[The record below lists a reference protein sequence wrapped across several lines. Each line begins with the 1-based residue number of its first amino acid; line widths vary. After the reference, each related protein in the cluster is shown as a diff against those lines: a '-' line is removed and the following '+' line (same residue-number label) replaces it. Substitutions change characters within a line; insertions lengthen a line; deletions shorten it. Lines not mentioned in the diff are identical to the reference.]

1 MRKNLSKKLISAV
14 ICGTMVLGTAISA
27 SADPTPISTSKDLNV
42 KFTLPDTI
50 EFVIDVPDPSKPDDP
65 NATIGMTGND
75 IDFGTVTGLTSTKT
89 STPDFIYAGIKSS
102 LPYDV
107 TIQGLDDF
115 KAPDVTTVIPIEKL
129 GFSLVEAETEGS
141 SFTPVTKSVQAI
153 VSNAPATE
161 GEKVSHKIDFELQPT
176 IGYTAGT
183 YTAPIKLVA
192 TQK

>member
-1 MRKNLSKKLISAV
+1 MRKNLSKKLISA
-14 ICGTMVLGTAISA
+14 IMCGTMILGTAVSV
-27 SADPTPISTSKDLNV
+27 SADPITPASTSKDLNV

-50 EFVIDVPDPSKPDDP
+50 EFVIDVPDPDDP
-65 NATIGMTGND
+65 NSIIGMTGND
-75 IDFGTVTGLTSTKT
+75 IDFGTVTGLASTKT

-102 LPYDV
+102 LPYNI

-115 KAPDVTTVIPIEKL
+115 KASNVETVIPIEKL
-129 GFSLVEAETEGS
+129 GFSLVGTDETEGS
-141 SFTPVTKSVQAI
+141 NFTPVTKEVQTI
-153 VSNAPATE
+153 ISNAPATE

-176 IGYTAGT
+176 IGYTAGE